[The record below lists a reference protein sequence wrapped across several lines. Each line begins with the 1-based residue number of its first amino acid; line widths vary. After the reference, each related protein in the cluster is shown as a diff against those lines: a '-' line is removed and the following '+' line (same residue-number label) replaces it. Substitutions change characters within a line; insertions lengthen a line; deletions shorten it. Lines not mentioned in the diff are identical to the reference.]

1 MFDADFQHAFC
12 QLNPEAE
19 DFLPQALAQLLKL
32 DPQMLSNR
40 EVLLASLLRLIAE
53 IDDRMS
59 RQLSV
64 VIHHPDFSRLEAS
77 WKGVEALVS
86 LPVNYQKVQIK
97 IRNMSWEDLS
107 QELNTA
113 VSLRRTSLYNLIG
126 NRELNT
132 SGGQPFGMVVVDHA
146 LSMSLDGDYD
156 DLYTLELLSQLGDL
170 CLCPFILSPSDD
182 FFGESGADWF
192 SDIERV
198 KKILH
203 GPEFVA
209 WQRVRRLYSARF
221 IGLVVPK
228 IRLRE
233 AYGRSASS
241 AIQFREYNA
250 NPAGLWGSAAY
261 LFASVAIRE
270 FNRINWFGFMKSRW
284 QDKYYGS
291 LGNVPPGGAG
301 VSATLRPT
309 PDIRLI
315 TEMGTFYAD
324 EGFIP
329 LCHSLTTDKY
339 FFRGNNSIWS
349 EAKDDTESVMGQI
362 QTTLM
367 ICRIAHYL
375 KVQIRSMI
383 GNFQTA
389 EECETYLNRWLDK
402 YSSNLFNADEATLAK
417 YPLSKGR
424 VEVREIDGQHGRY
437 TCDVF
442 VQPQYQFDNVCGE
455 VLLST
460 DLGPEREPRFA
471 GGLV

>member
-1 MFDADFQHAFC
+1 
-12 QLNPEAE
+12 
-19 DFLPQALAQLLKL
+19 
-32 DPQMLSNR
+32 LSNR

-132 SGGQPFGMVVVDHA
+132 SGGQPFGLVVVDHA

-209 WQRVRRLYSARF
+209 WQRVRRLSSARF

-241 AIQFREYNA
+241 AIQFREYSA

-261 LFASVAIRE
+261 LF
-270 FNRINWFGFMKSRW
+270 
-284 QDKYYGS
+284 
-291 LGNVPPGGAG
+291 
-301 VSATLRPT
+301 
-309 PDIRLI
+309 
-315 TEMGTFYAD
+315 
-324 EGFIP
+324 
-329 LCHSLTTDKY
+329 
-339 FFRGNNSIWS
+339 
-349 EAKDDTESVMGQI
+349 
-362 QTTLM
+362 
-367 ICRIAHYL
+367 
-375 KVQIRSMI
+375 
-383 GNFQTA
+383 
-389 EECETYLNRWLDK
+389 
-402 YSSNLFNADEATLAK
+402 
-417 YPLSKGR
+417 
-424 VEVREIDGQHGRY
+424 
-437 TCDVF
+437 
-442 VQPQYQFDNVCGE
+442 
-455 VLLST
+455 
-460 DLGPEREPRFA
+460 
-471 GGLV
+471 

>member
-1 MFDADFQHAFC
+1 
-12 QLNPEAE
+12 
-19 DFLPQALAQLLKL
+19 
-32 DPQMLSNR
+32 
-40 EVLLASLLRLIAE
+40 
-53 IDDRMS
+53 
-59 RQLSV
+59 
-64 VIHHPDFSRLEAS
+64 
-77 WKGVEALVS
+77 
-86 LPVNYQKVQIK
+86 
-97 IRNMSWEDLS
+97 
-107 QELNTA
+107 
-113 VSLRRTSLYNLIG
+113 
-126 NRELNT
+126 
-132 SGGQPFGMVVVDHA
+132 
-146 LSMSLDGDYD
+146 
-156 DLYTLELLSQLGDL
+156 
-170 CLCPFILSPSDD
+170 
-182 FFGESGADWF
+182 
-192 SDIERV
+192 
-198 KKILH
+198 
-203 GPEFVA
+203 
-209 WQRVRRLYSARF
+209 
-221 IGLVVPK
+221 K

-241 AIQFREYNA
+241 AIQFREYSA

>member
-59 RQLSV
+59 RQLSTI
-64 VIHHPDFSRLEAS
+64 IHHPDFSRLEAS

-209 WQRVRRLYSARF
+209 WQRVRRLSSARF

-241 AIQFREYNA
+241 AIQFREYSA
-250 NPAGLWGSAAY
+250 NPAGLWAA
-261 LFASVAIRE
+261 R
-270 FNRINWFGFMKSRW
+270 RICLPR
-284 QDKYYGS
+284 
-291 LGNVPPGGAG
+291 
-301 VSATLRPT
+301 LR
-309 PDIRLI
+309 
-315 TEMGTFYAD
+315 FV
-324 EGFIP
+324 
-329 LCHSLTTDKY
+329 
-339 FFRGNNSIWS
+339 NSIAS
-349 EAKDDTESVMGQI
+349 TG
-362 QTTLM
+362 
-367 ICRIAHYL
+367 
-375 KVQIRSMI
+375 
-383 GNFQTA
+383 
-389 EECETYLNRWLDK
+389 
-402 YSSNLFNADEATLAK
+402 LA
-417 YPLSKGR
+417 L
-424 VEVREIDGQHGRY
+424 
-437 TCDVF
+437 
-442 VQPQYQFDNVCGE
+442 
-455 VLLST
+455 
-460 DLGPEREPRFA
+460 
-471 GGLV
+471 